1 MKLLDVDLSIVLTI
15 TGLLLAVLTYL
26 ISLATQAQKRA
37 VMLEARIITI
47 ENILQTQLKPIW
59 DMIMARLPD
68 LIISPHTPTL
78 DTLLETAKN
87 GLHEMPVEH
96 VLEMAKLLEEQYDI
110 ATVENDDN
118 RRLYISLF
126 LVRIMGRLS

>member
-1 MKLLDVDLSIVLTI
+1 
-15 TGLLLAVLTYL
+15 
-26 ISLATQAQKRA
+26 
-37 VMLEARIITI
+37 MLEARIITI